1 VPIAEGAF
9 VKTLFPTTERPR
21 RPGLP
26 HIGYCLAVV
35 RPLVLVA
42 YTTSQP
48 WPDGAPVPLGVRV
61 FGAAEAARLNQ
72 RPFVLRLDRLAKLPL
87 TRAWFPEIHLPSQ
100 GVVATAQRRLCD
112 EILATMDALLRLRRE
127 RLTTLGP

>member
-21 RPGLP
+21 QPGLL

-48 WPDGAPVPLGVRV
+48 WPDGAPIPLGVRI
-61 FGAAEAARLNQ
+61 FDASEATRLNQ
-72 RPFVLRLDRLAKLPL
+72 RPFVLRLDRIAKLPM
-87 TRAWFPEIHLPSQ
+87 TRAWFPDMHLPGQ
-100 GVVATAQRRLCD
+100 GVVAMAPRPLCD
-112 EILATMDALLRLRRE
+112 ELLATMDALLRLRRE